1 MGKHNALVLAVS
13 ILGAAAPGRA
23 GDDPYDVAAD
33 TRAGDPQG
41 WGTAG
46 LTAWT
51 VSSLGFSPFNDGQW
65 GHATTGWSLR
75 VSGHQAT
82 CANVTLP
89 SGAILTNVTTYT
101 SDTDATGDV
110 AYQLYSIDL
119 ATSSGT
125 TAFSFTTA
133 GTPGI
138 QRVLRAVT
146 PNVVINNNQRA
157 YALCVFT
164 GAVGSTNM
172 HAGATFWY
180 RLQVSPA
187 PAAATFPQ
195 DVPTTHPFFRFVEAL
210 AASGVTG
217 GCGPGAYCPD
227 SPVTRGQLA
236 VFLAT
241 ALGLHFPN

>member
-1 MGKHNALVLAVS
+1 MGKQALVMAVF
-13 ILGAAAPGRA
+13 ILGAAVPGRA
-23 GDDPYDVAAD
+23 GDDPLGAA
-33 TRAGDPQG
+33 ADPQG

-51 VSSLGFSPFNDGQW
+51 VSAFGFSPIHDGDW
-65 GHATTGWSLR
+65 GHATTGWSFR
-75 VSGHQAT
+75 FSGHQAA

-89 SGAILTNVTTYT
+89 SGAVLTNITTYT
-101 SDTDATGDV
+101 TDTDAGGDV
-110 AYQLYSIDL
+110 AYQLYSINL
-119 ATSSGT
+119 ATSVGT
-125 TAFSFTTA
+125 TAFAFSTT

-138 QRVLRAVT
+138 QRVTRPVT
-146 PNVVINNNQRA
+146 PNVVITNNQHA
-157 YALCVFT
+157 YALCIFN

-180 RLQVSPA
+180 HLQVSAPPA
-187 PAAATFPQ
+187 MATFPQ

-210 AASGVTG
+210 AASGISG
-217 GCGPGAYCPD
+217 GCGQGAFCPD
-227 SPVTRGQLA
+227 SPVTRGQMA